1 MLHSGAAMG
10 CKSETFNSAA
20 LLLIPDSG
28 PYEQGA
34 SKPWS
39 DGSVI
44 ACLVMIPFLLA
55 VFFAWERYIGS
66 ERAMLK
72 LFLFKNRTVVGSC
85 LIIAFGFAAMMD
97 LIYYISEGMQAL
109 YK

>member
-1 MLHSGAAMG
+1 MIISSAMPLLTPYLHS
-10 CKSETFNSAA
+10 CV
-20 LLLIPDSG
+20 
-28 PYEQGA
+28 QGA

-66 ERAMLK
+66 DRAMLK